1 MNRNMFKLIM
11 VGETCVGKTCIIMRY
26 TERTFTDS
34 FLTTVGVDFKVKEL
48 VIDST
53 PIRIQIWDTAGQEQF
68 HTITKSYFRG
78 ADGILLCFDLTSKQ
92 TLDKTRA
99 WMESIRESAS
109 EKVNIVL
116 VGNKCD
122 LENREV
128 TQEQGQE
135 MADEFGI
142 NYYEASAKTGENITE
157 IFETLAKDVMLRKER
172 DPVVR
177 TKTIDMAAVKPKK
190 KECC

>member
-1 MNRNMFKLIM
+1 MNRNMFKLIT
-11 VGETCVGKTCIIMRY
+11 VGETCVGKTCMIMRY
-26 TERTFTDS
+26 TERSFTES

-48 VIDST
+48 NIDSN

-78 ADGILLCFDLTSKQ
+78 ADGILLCFDVTSKQ
-92 TLDKTRA
+92 TLDKTSA

-109 EKVNIVL
+109 EKVNIIL

-122 LENREV
+122 LENRQV
-128 TQEQGQE
+128 TYEQGQE

-142 NYYEASAKTGENITE
+142 RYYETSAKTGENVTE
-157 IFETLAKDVMLRKER
+157 VFETLAKEVMLRKER
-172 DPVVR
+172 EPVVK
-177 TKTIDMAAVKPKK
+177 TKTINMTAVSTK